1 MYKILILDTKELVT
15 SQTLVNSI
23 KIQFKLNLFDMIEIN
38 LMLWCKWF
46 QWIALMIE
54 TRVL

>member
-1 MYKILILDTKELVT
+1 MYKILILDSKELVT

-38 LMLWCKWF
+38 LML
-46 QWIALMIE
+46 
-54 TRVL
+54 

>member
-38 LMLWCKWF
+38 LML
-46 QWIALMIE
+46 
-54 TRVL
+54 